1 MDNETTAA
9 PAMAHASPEIA
20 AFIDPSGALQSAGIL
35 KVDAPTARPCA
46 VWSGPMDTLR
56 ALLTVAGERDV
67 RFYLNGVCLDTTGP
81 EPVMVATDGCRM
93 LMVRAPRLVSTLPRG
108 CYVIPRAM
116 LEAVK
121 PVKLG
126 RGQGDAPVTLTVL
139 APIAGADTGRAEL
152 VGATTASAPLV
163 DGRFPDWRR
172 VVPSK
177 LTGKPCQYNTD
188 YLADFGTV
196 ARLLVSAKR
205 GEMVFPTF
213 AHNGD
218 IGGRKG
224 DHGAALVTFPR
235 SPDAFGVLMPMRT
248 DSPPTVAP
256 HWAGCWTD

>member
-1 MDNETTAA
+1 MDNETMNTAA
-9 PAMAHASPEIA
+9 PIA
-20 AFIDPSGALQSAGIL
+20 AETTDTPAATRASA
-35 KVDAPTARPCA
+35 TWR
-46 VWSGPMDTLR
+46 GPMDTLR

-81 EPVMVATDGCRM
+81 APVFVATDGARM
-93 LMVRAPRLVSTLPRG
+93 LVVRAEPLVSTLPPG

-126 RGQGDAPVTLTVL
+126 RGQGDAPVTLTVEAAL
-139 APIAGADTGRAEL
+139 PGADTGRAEL
-152 VGATTASAPLV
+152 VGATTATAPLV

-188 YLADFGTV
+188 YLAEFGTV

-213 AHNGD
+213 AHNGES
-218 IGGRKG
+218 GGRRM
-224 DHGAALVTFPR
+224 DAALVTFPR
-235 SPDAFGVLMPMRT
+235 SPDAFGVLMPMRA
-248 DSPPTVAP
+248 DPVPTVAP
-256 HWAGCWTD
+256 HWAGCWTA

>member
-1 MDNETTAA
+1 MDANETMPAAALATDDTA
-9 PAMAHASPEIA
+9 
-20 AFIDPSGALQSAGIL
+20 
-35 KVDAPTARPCA
+35 TTTRPCA

-81 EPVMVATDGCRM
+81 APVFVATDGARM
-93 LMVRAPRLVSTLPRG
+93 LVVRAEPLVSTLPPG

-121 PVKLG
+121 PVKLS
-126 RGQGDAPVTLTVL
+126 RGQSNAPVTLTVL
-139 APIAGADTGRAEL
+139 APVAGTDTGRAEL

-163 DGRFPDWRR
+163 DGRFPDWRC
-172 VVPSK
+172 VVPSN
-177 LTGKPCQYNTD
+177 LTGIASQFNTD

-196 ARLLVSAKR
+196 ARLLAGAKR
-205 GEMVFPTF
+205 SDGGCFPTF
-213 AHNGD
+213 AHAGD

-248 DSPPTVAP
+248 DSPPTAAP
-256 HWAGCWTD
+256 DWAGCFTA

>member
-1 MDNETTAA
+1 MDANETMPAAALATDDTA
-9 PAMAHASPEIA
+9 
-20 AFIDPSGALQSAGIL
+20 
-35 KVDAPTARPCA
+35 TTTRPCA

-93 LMVRAPRLVSTLPRG
+93 LVVRVPLVSTLPRG
-108 CYVIPRAM
+108 CYVIPRAL
-116 LEAVK
+116 LETVK
-121 PVKLG
+121 PVKGG
-126 RGQGDAPVTLTVL
+126 RGEGWLPVTLTVY
-139 APIAGADTGRAEL
+139 AATDTDTARAEL
-152 VGATTASAPLV
+152 AGASTASAPLV

-172 VVPSK
+172 VVPSN
-177 LTGKPCQYNTD
+177 LTGIASQFNTD

-196 ARLLVSAKR
+196 ARLLAGAKR
-205 GEMVFPTF
+205 SDGGCFPTF
-213 AHNGD
+213 AHAGD

-248 DSPPTVAP
+248 DSPPTAAP
-256 HWAGCWTD
+256 DWAGCFTA

>member
-1 MDNETTAA
+1 MDNETMSAA
-9 PAMAHASPEIA
+9 PIA
-20 AFIDPSGALQSAGIL
+20 AETTDTPAATRASA
-35 KVDAPTARPCA
+35 TWR
-46 VWSGPMDTLR
+46 GPMDTLR

-81 EPVMVATDGCRM
+81 APVFVATDGARM
-93 LMVRAPRLVSTLPRG
+93 LVVRAEPLVSTLPPG

-139 APIAGADTGRAEL
+139 APVAGTDTGRAEL

-172 VVPSK
+172 VVPSN
-177 LTGKPCQYNTD
+177 LTGIASQFNTD

-196 ARLLVSAKR
+196 ARLLAGAKR
-205 GEMVFPTF
+205 SDGGCFPTF
-213 AHNGD
+213 AHAGD

-248 DSPPTVAP
+248 DSPPTAAP
-256 HWAGCWTD
+256 DWAGCFTA

>member
-1 MDNETTAA
+1 MDANETLPAAVLATDDNATTTA
-9 PAMAHASPEIA
+9 
-20 AFIDPSGALQSAGIL
+20 
-35 KVDAPTARPCA
+35 ARPCA

-81 EPVMVATDGCRM
+81 EPVMVATDGHRM
-93 LMVRAPRLVSTLPRG
+93 LVVRVPRLVSTLPAG

-139 APIAGADTGRAEL
+139 APIAGADAGRAEL
-152 VGATTASAPLV
+152 VGATPASAPLV

-205 GEMVFPTF
+205 GETVFPTF
-213 AHNGD
+213 AHNGES
-218 IGGRKG
+218 GGRRM
-224 DHGAALVTFPR
+224 DAALVSFPR

-248 DSPPTVAP
+248 DPPATAAP
-256 HWAGCWTD
+256 DWAGCLTA

>member
-1 MDNETTAA
+1 MDANETLPAAVLATDDTA
-9 PAMAHASPEIA
+9 
-20 AFIDPSGALQSAGIL
+20 
-35 KVDAPTARPCA
+35 TTTRPCA

-56 ALLTVAGERDV
+56 ALLTVAGERDL

-81 EPVMVATDGCRM
+81 APVMVATDGHRM
-93 LMVRAPRLVSTLPRG
+93 LVVRVPRLVSTLPRG

-126 RGQGDAPVTLTVL
+126 RGQGDAPVTLTVEAAL
-139 APIAGADTGRAEL
+139 PGADAGRATL
-152 VGATTASAPLV
+152 VGASTASAPLV

-177 LTGKPCQYNTD
+177 PTGIASQFNTD
-188 YLADFGTV
+188 FLADFGTV
-196 ARLLVSAKR
+196 ARLLAGAKR
-205 GEMVFPTF
+205 TEACFPVL
-213 AHNGD
+213 AHNGCVN
-218 IGGRKG
+218 GRT
-224 DHGAALVTFPR
+224 DVHAAALVTFPR

-248 DSPPTVAP
+248 DSVPTVAP

>member
-1 MDNETTAA
+1 MDANETMPAAALATDDTA
-9 PAMAHASPEIA
+9 
-20 AFIDPSGALQSAGIL
+20 
-35 KVDAPTARPCA
+35 TTTRPCA

-56 ALLTVAGERDV
+56 ALLTVACERDV

-93 LMVRAPRLVSTLPRG
+93 LVVRVPRLVSTLPAG

-116 LEAVK
+116 LESVK

-177 LTGKPCQYNTD
+177 LTGKPAQYNGD
-188 YLADFGTV
+188 YLADLTTA
-196 ARLLVSAKR
+196 ARLLAGAKR
-205 GEMVFPTF
+205 TDTACFPVI

-218 IGGRKG
+218 STDRM
-224 DHGAALVTFPR
+224 GAALVSFP
-235 SPDAFGVLMPMRT
+235 STPDAFAVLVPMRT
-248 DSPPTVAP
+248 DPVPTVAP
-256 HWAGCWTD
+256 HWAGCWTA

>member
-1 MDNETTAA
+1 MDANDTMPAGVPVTGDDTLAA
-9 PAMAHASPEIA
+9 
-20 AFIDPSGALQSAGIL
+20 
-35 KVDAPTARPCA
+35 TRPCA

-81 EPVMVATDGCRM
+81 EPVMVATDGHRM
-93 LMVRAPRLVSTLPRG
+93 LVVRVPRLVSTLPRG

-126 RGQGDAPVTLTVL
+126 RGQGDAPVTLTVEAAL
-139 APIAGADTGRAEL
+139 PGADAGRATL
-152 VGATTASAPLV
+152 VGASTASATLV

-177 LTGKPCQYNTD
+177 LTGIASQFNTD

-196 ARLLVSAKR
+196 ARLLAGAKR
-205 GEMVFPTF
+205 SDGGCFPTF
-213 AHNGD
+213 AHAGD

-248 DSPPTVAP
+248 DSVPTVAP

>member
-1 MDNETTAA
+1 MDNETMNTAA
-9 PAMAHASPEIA
+9 PIA
-20 AFIDPSGALQSAGIL
+20 AETTDTPAATRASATW
-35 KVDAPTARPCA
+35 V
-46 VWSGPMDTLR
+46 GPMDTLR
-56 ALLTVAGERDV
+56 ALLTHAGERDV

-81 EPVMVATDGCRM
+81 APVFVATDGARM
-93 LMVRAPRLVSTLPRG
+93 LVVRAEPLVSTLPPG

-121 PVKLG
+121 PVKLS
-126 RGQGDAPVTLTVL
+126 RGQSNAPVTLTVL
-139 APIAGADTGRAEL
+139 APVAGADTGRAEL

-213 AHNGD
+213 AHNGES
-218 IGGRKG
+218 GGSRM
-224 DHGAALVTFPR
+224 DAALVTFPR

-248 DSPPTVAP
+248 DPVPTVAP
-256 HWAGCWTD
+256 HWAGCWTA